1 MTVLSAPESRAA
13 AVLDVRNLSVAYGG
27 VLALQNVNVS
37 VPAGQMVSVIGPN
50 GAGKTTMMAA
60 VMGQLACHG
69 KVEFLGRDQSEC
81 CVEQRVHQGMSL
93 LPEARELF
101 SSMTVEDNLLMGAYS
116 RHSRGFRDHH
126 DTMNE
131 VFQRFPKMKERRTQL
146 AGTLS
151 GGERAMLVLGRAL
164 MGKPKVLLL
173 DEPSLG
179 LAPLIV
185 REIFKIIA
193 DLRRSG
199 VAILLVEQNAR
210 AALQISDY
218 GYVLETG
225 KVVLEGP
232 SAELASDQRVT
243 ETYLGGSALKHRA
256 SLTGQV

>member
-1 MTVLSAPESRAA
+1 MLALSEFGTNPPP
-13 AVLDVRNLSVAYGG
+13 VLDVRNLSVAYGG
-27 VLALQNVNVS
+27 VMALQSVNVS
-37 VPAGQMVSVIGPN
+37 VLAGQMVSVIGPN
-50 GAGKTTMMAA
+50 GAGKTTMLAA

-69 KVEFLGRDQSEC
+69 EIEFLGRDQSQS

-93 LPEARELF
+93 LPETRELF
-101 SSMTVEDNLLMGAYS
+101 SSMTVEDNLLMGAYA
-116 RHSRGFRDHH
+116 RHSQGIRDHH
-126 DTMNE
+126 ETMKE
-131 VFQRFPKMKERRTQL
+131 VFQRFPKMKERRGQL

-164 MGKPKVLLL
+164 MAKPKVLLL

-185 REIFKIIA
+185 REIFRIIA
-193 DLRRSG
+193 DLKRSG

-232 SAELASDQRVT
+232 SADLACDQRVT
-243 ETYLGGSALKHRA
+243 ETYLGGSALK
-256 SLTGQV
+256 